1 MLNELDKDGKLEI
14 LQHKL
19 IFWVARLNESTSA
32 INFLNDLGNQ
42 LKIDMNEQ
50 DIKDRQSI
58 IAALQQELDSLAV

>member
-19 IFWVARLNESTSA
+19 MFWVARLNESTSA
-32 INFLNDLGNQ
+32 INFLNELGNQ

>member
-32 INFLNDLGNQ
+32 INFLNELGNQ